1 MVRHARRRFALHTD
15 RGVMSRCVWCAGVCH
30 YCGRRS
36 AHAMGPYSCP
46 RIIHHTSTAC
56 ICACMHAAPRS
67 TWLVHTCRRK
77 HGCDSDWIS
86 VPASVDARGFCDRI
100 ITNYASKLGA
110 RSACVTGNESS
121 VGRHNLVVP
130 VMCRAGALVGMY
142 RMVSPPLRR
151 AERLA
156 FEPCTMLR
164 NMHTYIHA
172 TSHA

>member
-1 MVRHARRRFALHTD
+1 MGATPIGSACLPAQTHVR
-15 RGVMSRCVWCAGVCH
+15 S
-30 YCGRRS
+30 
-36 AHAMGPYSCP
+36 
-46 RIIHHTSTAC
+46 
-56 ICACMHAAPRS
+56 
-67 TWLVHTCRRK
+67 
-77 HGCDSDWIS
+77 
-86 VPASVDARGFCDRI
+86 FCDRI
-100 ITNYASKLGA
+100 ITSYASKLGA